1 MKKKLI
7 ALVLALCLVLV
18 LIGCKIDGTTSSI
31 RIGSKGYES
40 HTSLRQIEE
49 QEHLYYDKKTKV
61 VYIIF
66 CEKTYQV
73 GYGYMSPYYA
83 PNGLPYLYDVENGE
97 LVEIEK

>member
-18 LIGCKIDGTTSSI
+18 LAGCKQSAPDGEDN
-31 RIGSKGYES
+31 YEII
-40 HTSLRQIEE
+40 TSLAHTKYRNM
-49 QEHLYYDKKTKV
+49 YYDTSTKV
-61 VYIIF
+61 VYVVMIQ
-66 CEKTYQV
+66 TAYSR

-83 PNGLPYLYDVENGE
+83 PNGLPYLYDVESGE

>member
-1 MKKKLI
+1 MKKKLT
-7 ALVLALCLVLV
+7 AFVLALCLVLV
-18 LIGCKIDGTTSSI
+18 LAGCKIEGTTSI
-31 RIGSKGYES
+31 GTGSKGYES
-40 HTSLRQIEE
+40 HTPLRQIEE

-83 PNGLPYLYDVENGE
+83 PNGLPYFYDVESGK
-97 LVEIEK
+97 LVEIER